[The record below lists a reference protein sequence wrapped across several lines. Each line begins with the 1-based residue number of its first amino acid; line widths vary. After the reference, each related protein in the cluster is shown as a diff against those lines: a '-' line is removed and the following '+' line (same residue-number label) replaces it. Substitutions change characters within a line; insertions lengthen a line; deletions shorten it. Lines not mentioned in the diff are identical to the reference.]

1 MFQEKMEIKN
11 MRNGV
16 GSVLI
21 EKFYPQPINCK
32 MYARI
37 TILPNSSIGEHI
49 HLDDEEIVYVL
60 KGTGIAH
67 VGDETLAITTG
78 SVHLVNQGMKHQII
92 NNSHEN
98 LVILAVINE

>member
-1 MFQEKMEIKN
+1 MRDITLTINDQKVTVPEGTTVLQAARLLGIDIPTLCHDEELSNPGACRLCIVEIKN

-37 TILPNSSIGEHI
+37 SQSP
-49 HLDDEEIVYVL
+49 
-60 KGTGIAH
+60 
-67 VGDETLAITTG
+67 
-78 SVHLVNQGMKHQII
+78 
-92 NNSHEN
+92 
-98 LVILAVINE
+98 